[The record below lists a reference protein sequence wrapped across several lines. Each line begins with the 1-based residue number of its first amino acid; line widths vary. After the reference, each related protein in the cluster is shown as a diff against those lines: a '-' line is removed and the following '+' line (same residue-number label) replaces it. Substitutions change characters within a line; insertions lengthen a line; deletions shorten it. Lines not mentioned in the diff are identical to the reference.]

1 VRYLIAPELAPR
13 ALERVAVDILIVNMY
28 VWGLYAELLRCIE
41 ENPDD
46 FAAALQGLG
55 SLLMFTEWPGRTL
68 NVSILL
74 LSHLFFCGKDACVS
88 GASGCSA
95 RL

>member
-1 VRYLIAPELAPR
+1 MRYLIAPELAPR
-13 ALERVAVDILIVNMY
+13 ALERVAVDILVVNMY

-46 FAAALQGLG
+46 FAAALQGLLQGLG
-55 SLLMFTEWPGRTL
+55 SLLMFTECPGRTL

-74 LSHLFFCGKDACVS
+74 LSN
-88 GASGCSA
+88 
-95 RL
+95 